1 METIKNRMALCEK
14 SIDETFSQI
23 KLLQSKHQQL
33 IGYKQAL
40 SDIITDLESES
51 LRFSTESI
59 SPNNE
64 G

>member
-1 METIKNRMALCEK
+1 MDAIKNRMSLCEK
-14 SIDETFSQI
+14 SIDETFNQI

-40 SDIITDLESES
+40 SDIITDVESES
-51 LRFSTESI
+51 LRFSTDSI
-59 SPNNE
+59 ATDKE